1 MTVMPERQDNQV
13 ISLRGLNSP
22 ASHFSNRS
30 YPCDTAHPEKIGA
43 VTVLHLG
50 EHYLLDIFKWEITL
64 IKSDYRAIK
73 KGAS

>member
-13 ISLRGLNSP
+13 ILLRGLNSP

-30 YPCDTAHPEKIGA
+30 YPCDMAHPEKIGA

-50 EHYLLDIFKWEITL
+50 EH
-64 IKSDYRAIK
+64 
-73 KGAS
+73 

>member
-1 MTVMPERQDNQV
+1 MTVMPERQYNQV

-50 EHYLLDIFKWEITL
+50 EH
-64 IKSDYRAIK
+64 
-73 KGAS
+73 